1 MKGERKRWKKSY
13 TAPPRICLVA
23 SVFPI
28 HFSYISPPPPT
39 PQNPAT
45 ARSRDQRPS
54 LHLFL
59 FLGPLCSTW
68 VSNCFGEMGGVEWRM
83 YKVILGRR
91 EECLAT
97 IHTAFAAVGAA
108 FTSFFG
114 DETAA
119 ECRQTDLGLSWESA
133 CWPRR
138 EREKDKSRFPL
149 SYYGRFNRYYP
160 IRWSVVGCRAYEKLY
175 AKIVKVSIFM
185 QKEEKGRPKR
195 CFDWKGET
203 YQIAK
208 QPWFFFFSLTT
219 TCCGCPCWY
228 CICSFSK
235 S

>member
-1 MKGERKRWKKSY
+1 
-13 TAPPRICLVA
+13 
-23 SVFPI
+23 
-28 HFSYISPPPPT
+28 
-39 PQNPAT
+39 
-45 ARSRDQRPS
+45 
-54 LHLFL
+54 
-59 FLGPLCSTW
+59 
-68 VSNCFGEMGGVEWRM
+68 MGGVEWRM
-83 YKVILGRR
+83 YKVKLGRR

-119 ECRQTDLGLSWESA
+119 ECRQTDLGLSWELA

-195 CFDWKGET
+195 CLDWKGET
-203 YQIAK
+203 HQTAK

-235 S
+235 SKRQPYLSSSANLFHSLVTSKAHV